1 MVFVSQKEGAKIMGI
16 DSGGGDVKGR
26 REKQSDQI
34 KCIRKQYQKCEYR
47 SGNASRKESNE
58 KNRNRED

>member
-1 MVFVSQKEGAKIMGI
+1 MILVSQEEGAKIMGI

-34 KCIRKQYQKCEYR
+34 KWIREQY
-47 SGNASRKESNE
+47 
-58 KNRNRED
+58 

>member
-1 MVFVSQKEGAKIMGI
+1 MGFESQEEGAKIMGI

-34 KCIRKQYQKCEYR
+34 KCIRKQYQKCKCQNEIV
-47 SGNASRKESNE
+47 SRKGSNE